1 MAKTVLCFGD
11 SNTHGTRAMQVI
23 GERGRFDKDVRWT
36 GVMAAN
42 LPGGDFT
49 IIEEG
54 LPGRTTVFDDP
65 IEGAHK
71 NGMRTLRAVLESHRE
86 IDLVIIMLGTNDLKH
101 RFSATASDI
110 ATGAEKLV
118 IEARNALVGPDGT
131 ASQILLVAPVPVA
144 EVGVLADM
152 FLGGAE
158 KSRALGAKMAV
169 VAERQQTGFL
179 DLADVA
185 QVDMT
190 DGIHLDA
197 DAHAAIGAAMAKA
210 VLRTLP

>member
-1 MAKTVLCFGD
+1 
-11 SNTHGTRAMQVI
+11 MQVI

-86 IDLVIIMLGTNDLKH
+86 IDLVIVMLGTNDLKH
-101 RFSATASDI
+101 RFSVTAADI

-118 IEARNALVGPDGT
+118 IEARDALDGCLQVQE
-131 ASQILLVAPVPVA
+131 ALFHDACC
-144 EVGVLADM
+144 D
-152 FLGGAE
+152 
-158 KSRALGAKMAV
+158 LGAHARGERCFVDDHAAPGLLDRLSNGVHIEGVDRTKVDEFDRDVLWHVVHGLEALEDWCAPSHDGEV
-169 VAERQQTGFL
+169 VAFGEDLCLAQWDLVHLIGDFFL
-179 DLADVA
+179 E
-185 QVDMT
+185 
-190 DGIHLDA
+190 
-197 DAHAAIGAAMAKA
+197 
-210 VLRTLP
+210 

>member
-1 MAKTVLCFGD
+1 MEKTVLCFGD
-11 SNTHGTRAMQVI
+11 SNTHGTRAMRHV
-23 GERGRFDKDVRWT
+23 GDRRRFGKSVRWT

-42 LPGGDFT
+42 LPSDFN

-86 IDLVIIMLGTNDLKH
+86 VDLVIIMLGTNDLKH
-101 RFSATASDI
+101 RFSVTASDI
-110 ATGAEKLV
+110 ATGAEKLI
-118 IEARNALVGPDGT
+118 IEVRNALVGRDGS
-131 ASQILLVAPVPVA
+131 ASQMLLVSPVPVE
-144 EVGVLADM
+144 EVGILADM

-158 KSRALGAKMAV
+158 KSKALGAKMAA
-169 VAERQQTGFL
+169 VAERQEIGFL

-185 QVDMT
+185 QVDLV
-190 DGIHLDA
+190 DGIHLDEK
-197 DAHAAIGAAMAKA
+197 AHEAIGQAMAKS
-210 VLRTLP
+210 VMRLMP

>member
-11 SNTHGTRAMQVI
+11 SNTHGTRAMQAI

-36 GVMAAN
+36 GVMGAN
-42 LPGGDFT
+42 LPDDFT

-71 NGMRTLRAVLESHRE
+71 NGMRTLRALLESHRE

-101 RFSATASDI
+101 RFSVTASDI

-131 ASQILLVAPVPVA
+131 TSQILLVAPVPVA

-158 KSRALGAKMAV
+158 KSRALGAKMAA

>member
-1 MAKTVLCFGD
+1 M
-11 SNTHGTRAMQVI
+11 
-23 GERGRFDKDVRWT
+23 
-36 GVMAAN
+36 
-42 LPGGDFT
+42 
-49 IIEEG
+49 
-54 LPGRTTVFDDP
+54 
-65 IEGAHK
+65 
-71 NGMRTLRAVLESHRE
+71 
-86 IDLVIIMLGTNDLKH
+86 
-101 RFSATASDI
+101 
-110 ATGAEKLV
+110 